1 MAKIC
6 DRHLRKRGGCE
17 LPSEPDLQSA
27 DRPYAPGKNEFRAI
41 IGRGILNR
49 AFQQTFGVAPL
60 ARAEREK
67 ERDSMA
73 EELVLP
79 PAAERTDVLWFL
91 PTHGDG
97 RYLGSE
103 VGARHVSLAY
113 LSQIARAA
121 DDLGY
126 YGVLLP
132 TGRSCEDS
140 WVIASAMVPLTDRL
154 RFLVA
159 VRPGL
164 TEPALAARMTATLD
178 RLSGGRL
185 LINVVTGGDP
195 LELNGDGVFL
205 DHDERYEVTDEFL
218 TIWRGLMRGEEVTEA
233 YRHLRIEKGKLLYP
247 PRQKPYP
254 PLYFGGSSPAGGAV
268 AAKHVDVYLT
278 WGEPPADVAQ
288 KIAAAK
294 ALAAMQGRA
303 FSFGIRLHVIV
314 RETSGEAWRA
324 ADELISKLDN
334 ETIATAQRAFA
345 RFDSVGQQRMA
356 RLHNG
361 RRDKLE
367 ISPNLWAGVG
377 LVRGGAGTALVGNP
391 DEVAERMKEYMA
403 LGIDRFI
410 LSGYPHLE
418 ECYRFAELVFP
429 RLPLK
434 ATTGNER
441 GPAKNAG
448 PFGEVIANVVAP
460 SQRQAMAS

>member
-1 MAKIC
+1 MTQA
-6 DRHLRKRGGCE
+6 
-17 LPSEPDLQSA
+17 
-27 DRPYAPGKNEFRAI
+27 
-41 IGRGILNR
+41 LN
-49 AFQQTFGVAPL
+49 
-60 ARAEREK
+60 
-67 ERDSMA
+67 
-73 EELVLP
+73 LP
-79 PAAERTDVLWFL
+79 PPAEQADVLWFL

-103 VGARHVSLAY
+103 IGARHVSLGY

-121 DDLGY
+121 DELGF

-140 WVIASAMVPLTDRL
+140 WVIASAMVPLTQRL

-164 TEPALAARMTATLD
+164 TEPAFAARAAATLD

-195 LELNGDGVFL
+195 LELKGDGIFL
-205 DHDERYEVTDEFL
+205 DHDERYAVTDEFL
-218 TIWRGLMRGEEVTEA
+218 SIWRKLMQGQEVTESC
-233 YRHLRIEKGKLLYP
+233 RHLKIEKGKLLYP
-247 PRQKPYP
+247 PIQKPYP
-254 PLYFGGSSPAGGAV
+254 PLYFGGSSGAGGAV

-288 KIAAAK
+288 KIAAAA
-294 ALAAMQGRA
+294 ALAAQEGRT
-303 FSFGIRLHVIV
+303 FSYGVRLHVIV
-314 RETSGEAWRA
+314 RETSAEAWRA
-324 ADELISKLDN
+324 ADELIGRLDD
-334 ETIATAQRAFA
+334 ETIATAQKAFS

-356 RLHNG
+356 RLHGG

-367 ISPNLWAGVG
+367 ISPNLWVGVG
-377 LVRGGAGTALVGNP
+377 LVRGGAGTALVGDP
-391 DEVAERMKEYMA
+391 DEVAARMKEYMA

-418 ECYRFAELVFP
+418 ECYRFAELMFP
-429 RLPLK
+429 KLPLK
-434 ATTGNER
+434 ATTGNDL

-460 SQRQAMAS
+460 SERRSAAG